1 MFSVYTN
8 WRGCCLIRKCLVGH
22 NYRAHMRL
30 LFKLRVEVALKQNA
44 NLISGNLDTDGV
56 SLYLWYLVD
65 LAIFILVWD
74 KKSLYKHE
82 N

>member
-22 NYRAHMRL
+22 NYRAHIKL

-44 NLISGNLDTDGV
+44 NLIFGNLDTDGV
-56 SLYLWYLVD
+56 SLYLWHFVD
-65 LAIFILVWD
+65 FATFILLWD
-74 KKSLYKHE
+74 KNRLDKHE